1 MTTFERIII
10 MKLYFTALLVC
21 INLLPTYSDASE
33 TTLWYEQPAKRW
45 VEALPLGN
53 GRMGAMVFGGIQKG
67 RLQLNEESL
76 WAGEPVDVYPDRFK
90 ENLEKLQDMVLEGK
104 ITEAN
109 DFGSKNMVEKP
120 ASFRS
125 YEPLCDLNLEFKHGS
140 DVKGYRRDLDLIR
153 GAATVQYTAEG
164 VAYKREMLI
173 SAVDDVVAVRL
184 SADKPGSIS
193 VAVSLT
199 RQKDM
204 QVSVSKD
211 GGLIMEGQIVD
222 VEGGNA
228 KDPNKGGSG
237 PGGAHMKFSGRLIAK
252 AEGGTIKTQGDTLL
266 IENADEAL
274 LLFTAATD
282 YNLQKM
288 NFDRSIDPGKIAES
302 ILSKAA
308 KKTWEKINADH
319 EEEHRSIMERVALDL
334 GTSANGKLPTDKRLA
349 AMEKN
354 DNDPGIMTLYFQYG
368 RYLLMSSSRRPGRL
382 PANLQGIWNGDM
394 WAAWESD
401 YHLNINLQMNYWPV
415 DVCNLSETI
424 DSLTDWLELLAAK
437 GSVSAEKLYGP
448 RGWYSGH
455 ATNPFGRTTAS
466 GSSLESEFENGTLDP
481 LAGAWMAMTLWR
493 HYEFTQDEEFL
504 KKRAYPLLKGAA
516 EFILDH
522 MREDKDGYLVVV
534 PSTSPENYY
543 IDPKTKKSVRITRG
557 STYHMTI
564 VRVVF
569 DAVIKGGEALD
580 VDEAFRAEL
589 ETALKKLPPMKIGAD
604 GTIQEWI
611 EDYKEEDP
619 KHRHV
624 SHLLGLHPFSIIQPK
639 QKELFTAARKT
650 LDRRGFGGD
659 VGWSNAWKISH
670 FARLG
675 DSEQSHF
682 YIGRLIGRNG
692 FPNLMDGCWPGRC
705 FQIDGN
711 FGGTAG
717 IAEMLLQSHTAEIH
731 LLPVLPREWA
741 TGSVKGLKA
750 RGGFV
755 VDIEWRDGKLLKAVI
770 HSLVGK
776 PCVVRYG
783 DKVKQIDLKKGKS
796 TVVAF

>member
-1 MTTFERIII
+1 
-10 MKLYFTALLVC
+10 MKRYLTALFVC
-21 INLLPTYSDASE
+21 INLLPAYSGASE
-33 TTLWYEQPAKRW
+33 TTLWYEKPAKKW
-45 VEALPLGN
+45 VEAMPLGN
-53 GRMGAMVFGGIQKG
+53 GRMGAMVFGGIQKE

-76 WAGEPVDVYPDRFK
+76 WAGEPTDVYPEGFK
-90 ENLEKLQDMVLEGK
+90 ENLTKLQDMVLEGETYK
-104 ITEAN
+104 AAN
-109 DFGSKNMVEKP
+109 FGQKNMVERP

-125 YEPLCDLNLEFKHGS
+125 YEPLCDLNLTFKHGS

-153 GAATVQYTAEG
+153 GVATVQYTVEG

-173 SAVDDVVAVRL
+173 SAVDDVIAVRL

-193 VAVSLT
+193 VAVSLA
-199 RQKDM
+199 RKKDM
-204 QVSVSKD
+204 QVSASKD

-222 VEGGNA
+222 VVGGKV
-228 KDPNKGGSG
+228 KDPNSGGSG

-252 AEGGTIKTQGDTLL
+252 AEGGTVKTQDDTLL

-274 LLFTAATD
+274 ILFTAATD

-288 NFDRSIDPGKIAES
+288 DFDRSIDSGKTAES
-302 ILSKAA
+302 ILSKVA
-308 KKTWEKINADH
+308 KKSWEQISADH
-319 EEEHRSIMERVALDL
+319 EAEHRPIMERVTLDL
-334 GTSANGKLPTDKRLA
+334 GTSENDTLPTDKRRI
-349 AMEKN
+349 AMKEN
-354 DNDPGIMTLYFQYG
+354 DNVNDPGLMTLYFQYG

-382 PANLQGIWNGDM
+382 PANLQGIWNEDM

-401 YHLNINLQMNYWPV
+401 YHLNINLQMNYWPA
-415 DVCNLSETI
+415 DACNLSETI

-437 GSVSAEKLYGP
+437 GSVSAKKLYGP

-466 GSSLESEFENGTLDP
+466 GSSLKSEFGNGVLDP

-493 HYEFTQDEEFL
+493 HYEFTQDEAFL
-504 KKRAYPLLKGAA
+504 KERAYPILKGAS

-534 PSTSPENYY
+534 PSASPENWY

-557 STYHMTI
+557 STYHMTL
-564 VRVVF
+564 VKVVF
-569 DAVIKGGEALD
+569 DAVIKGGEALE

-589 ETALKKLPPMKIGAD
+589 EAARKKLPPIQIGAN

-611 EDYKEEDP
+611 EDYQEKDP

-639 QKELFTAARKT
+639 QEKLFAAARKT
-650 LDRRGFGGD
+650 LERRGFGGD
-659 VGWSNAWKISH
+659 IGWSNAWKTS
-670 FARLG
+670 FYARLG
-675 DSEQSHF
+675 DSEQAHF
-682 YIGRLIGRNG
+682 YIRRLIGING

-711 FGGTAG
+711 FAGAAG
-717 IAEMLLQSHTAEIH
+717 IAEMLLQSHTGEIH
-731 LLPVLPREWA
+731 LLPVLPKEWGS
-741 TGSVKGLKA
+741 GSVTGLKA

-755 VDIEWRDGKLLKAVI
+755 VDIEWSDGKLLKADI
-770 HSLVGK
+770 HSLAGK
-776 PCVVRYG
+776 PCIVRYG
-783 DKVKQIDLKKGKS
+783 DKVKQIDLNKGNS